1 MFIHIVSL
9 ILAKKFQPYGIINQ
23 GGDLKKKKKNI
34 YIYIYKIHGML
45 DSSYQN
51 KDGWISK
58 ICMEF
63 DKLVA
68 AWLGSIGKIMET
80 NGFYFSFFL
89 GGGL

>member
-1 MFIHIVSL
+1 
-9 ILAKKFQPYGIINQ
+9 
-23 GGDLKKKKKNI
+23 
-34 YIYIYKIHGML
+34 ML

-80 NGFYFSFFL
+80 NGFYFFFFFFW
-89 GGGL
+89 GGGGGV

>member
-1 MFIHIVSL
+1 
-9 ILAKKFQPYGIINQ
+9 
-23 GGDLKKKKKNI
+23 
-34 YIYIYKIHGML
+34 ML

-80 NGFYFSFFL
+80 NGFYFFFFL
-89 GGGL
+89 GGGGRWGGLQKHYLNKSKIVGKKKSRRFLCSKEYT

>member
-1 MFIHIVSL
+1 
-9 ILAKKFQPYGIINQ
+9 
-23 GGDLKKKKKNI
+23 
-34 YIYIYKIHGML
+34 ML

-63 DKLVA
+63 DKLIA

-80 NGFYFSFFL
+80 NGFYFSFSFFFSFFWL
-89 GGGL
+89 RKHCLNKSKMVGKKNLEDFCVLKSILEKVINKIT

>member
-1 MFIHIVSL
+1 
-9 ILAKKFQPYGIINQ
+9 
-23 GGDLKKKKKNI
+23 
-34 YIYIYKIHGML
+34 ML

-80 NGFYFSFFL
+80 NGFYFLFFL
-89 GGGL
+89 GGEVGWASKALFK

>member
-1 MFIHIVSL
+1 
-9 ILAKKFQPYGIINQ
+9 
-23 GGDLKKKKKNI
+23 
-34 YIYIYKIHGML
+34 ML

-80 NGFYFSFFL
+80 NGFYFSFLFFFFFNYYL
-89 GGGL
+89 DL